1 MSFNKGRVHHVVV
14 VLHRQVRVR
23 EDVRHGQGNVG
34 SQRGQEQRG
43 PDDEDLAPRFWL
55 QLKMQTRQVD
65 VRTPFQKFIL
75 KDFFWGFYLC
85 FNF

>member
-1 MSFNKGRVHHVVV
+1 MSFDEGGVHHVVV
-14 VLHRQVRVR
+14 VLDRQVGVR

-55 QLKMQTRQVD
+55 QLQLQTR
-65 VRTPFQKFIL
+65 
-75 KDFFWGFYLC
+75 
-85 FNF
+85 